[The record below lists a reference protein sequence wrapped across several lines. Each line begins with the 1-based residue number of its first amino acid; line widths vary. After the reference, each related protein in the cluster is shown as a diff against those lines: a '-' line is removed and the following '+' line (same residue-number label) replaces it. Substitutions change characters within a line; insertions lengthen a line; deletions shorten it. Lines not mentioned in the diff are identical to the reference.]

1 MQQAALLSCVLCLLC
16 ARVAVAQNGEDG
28 PGVPPPASTDR
39 PSRAAP
45 ELPDCG
51 QDRVVEVAPRHWRYT
66 GNVECELPQDVRVF
80 ADTIDLYGDDDTT
93 RVEARGNVVFTGGE
107 GHISSAALIYDTASG
122 TGTFEEAHGF
132 LWRDGLAPGDGLF
145 GSSPDVYF
153 TGERLEKLGPR
164 RYRVTRGGWTTCEQ
178 PTPRW
183 EFTSGVMVLNLD
195 EYVVARNTVLRV
207 KGVPLFYVP
216 WIYYPLDSDDRSTGF
231 LMPTY
236 GTSTFRGQAV
246 SNAFF
251 WAIGRSHDAT
261 FFHDLFTRAGQGAGA
276 EYRYVT
282 GPQSSGTLRVYRFGR
297 NRTESIDEGTTTVLP
312 SSTGYEVSGTAVH
325 ALGRGFVARAR
336 VDYFSDVIN
345 QQVLHQDVFA
355 ATRRNR
361 LVEGGLTGSFGPV
374 STTTVYERNEVING
388 VSDTLVYGG
397 TPRVTA
403 TLAPR
408 RLFGSPV
415 YATVNAEYAYLP
427 YRRLVEDVTVQDD
440 SLGRL
445 DIAPS
450 VRVPLSR
457 LPFLSINTSAT
468 YRGTH
473 YTRQAGTQGQLTED
487 SAYLRQYATARTDV
501 VGPVFNRIWDLADG
515 RFADRLK
522 HVIEPAISVD
532 LTSPI
537 SGFRRT
543 PLLSDPSDFVVGG
556 STRLTYGL
564 TNRLFTRRT
573 DALGRGITREILTLG
588 LQQTY
593 YSRPEASRFDSTYM
607 SGIGAGADRRV
618 SPAALT
624 LRASPSGAIDG
635 NARAEFDTT
644 RGGLL
649 SLTTGATLNV
659 EQSGI
664 DLSYSRQ
671 RLDRAQPA
679 SSFVSLSARTRL
691 FQDSLS
697 TSYALSW
704 DLARSYVV
712 SQSVVAA
719 YMAQCCGFQA
729 EYQQFNFPAIFGLP
743 VSSDQRLNF
752 SIVLA
757 GLGTFSNFFGAFGGL

>member
-16 ARVAVAQNGEDG
+16 ARAALAQDGQDGAVD
-28 PGVPPPASTDR
+28 PPADAPV
-39 PSRAAP
+39 PSRTAP

-51 QDRVVEVAPRHWRYT
+51 QDRVIEVAPRHWRYI
-66 GNVECELPQDVRVF
+66 GNVECELPQNVRVF
-80 ADTIDLYGDDDTT
+80 ADTIDLYVEDDTT
-93 RVEARGNVVFTGGE
+93 RVDARGNVVFTGGE
-107 GHISSAALIYDTASG
+107 GHISSARLIYDTRSG
-122 TGTFEEAHGF
+122 TGTFEDAHGF
-132 LWRDGLAPGDGLF
+132 LWRDGMAPGALF

-183 EFTSGVMVLNLD
+183 EFSSGVMILNLD

-216 WIYYPLDSDDRSTGF
+216 WIYYPIHSDDRSTGF

-236 GTSTFRGQAV
+236 GTSTFRGQAI

-251 WAIGRSHDAT
+251 WAMGRSHDAT

-282 GPQSSGTLRVYRFGR
+282 GPQSSGTLRLYRFGR
-297 NRTESIDEGTTTVLP
+297 SSTESIENGTTTVLP
-312 SSTGYEVSGTAVH
+312 GSTSYEVTSTAVH
-325 ALGRGFVARAR
+325 DLGRGFIARAR
-336 VDYFSDVIN
+336 VDYFSDVVN
-345 QQVLHQDVFA
+345 QQVLHQDVYA

-374 STTTVYERNEVING
+374 STSAAYERNEVVNG

-403 TLAPR
+403 TLAPQ

-415 YATVNAEYAYLP
+415 YATVQAEYAHLP
-427 YRRLVEDVTVQDD
+427 YRRIVEDVTVQDD
-440 SLGRL
+440 SLGRF

-473 YTRQAGTQGQLTED
+473 YTRQAGTGGRLTDEG
-487 SAYLRQYATARTDV
+487 AYLRQYATARTDV
-501 VGPVFNRIWDLADG
+501 VGPVFNRIWDVG
-515 RFADRLK
+515 EGSGVNRVK
-522 HVIEPAISVD
+522 HVIEPAVSLD

-543 PLLSDPSDFVVGG
+543 PLLSDPSDFVIGG
-556 STRLTYGL
+556 STRVTYGL
-564 TNRLFTRRT
+564 TNRLFTRT
-573 DALGRGITREILTLG
+573 AGALGQGVTREVLTLG
-588 LQQTY
+588 VQQTA
-593 YSRPEASRFDSTYM
+593 YSRPEASQFDPTYM
-607 SGIGAGADRRV
+607 SGIGTGGGQRV
-618 SPAALT
+618 SPLAVT

-644 RGGLL
+644 RGGLR
-649 SLTTGATLNV
+649 SLTTGATVNG
-659 EQSGI
+659 QRSGV

-671 RLDRAQPA
+671 QLDRAQPA
-679 SSFVSLSARTRL
+679 SSFVSLTTRTRL
-691 FQDSLS
+691 FQDALS

-719 YMAQCCGFQA
+719 YMAQCCGLQA
-729 EYQQFNFPAIFGLP
+729 EYQQFNFPSIFGLP
-743 VSSDQRLNF
+743 VSSDRRLNF
-752 SIVLA
+752 SVVLS